1 MTSQRPVPMGP
12 KRVNK
17 LPKIVV
23 SNVTAHNQSNMSNES
38 ENQTTT
44 KEKLPRKSIHFDDAI
59 YYNGVHY
66 FFKTLRNLTEAD
78 LGSNLL
84 CLFSVKDVYEM
95 YGCTKSTYDTHWGTG
110 EVIHRFS
117 EKWILDTHL
126 VTKKEKD
133 MILDSTHHL
142 QS

>member
-1 MTSQRPVPMGP
+1 MGP

-44 KEKLPRKSIHFDDAI
+44 IEKIPRKSIHFDDAI
-59 YYNGVHY
+59 YYDGVHY
-66 FFKTLRNLTEAD
+66 FVKTLKHLTEAE
-78 LGSNLL
+78 LGYKSLAAL
-84 CLFSVKDVYEM
+84 SKEEYQF
-95 YGCTKSTYDTHWGTG
+95 YGYTKNTYDKPWGWG
-110 EVIHRFS
+110 FLDRFS
-117 EKWILDTHL
+117 ENWILVTPL
-126 VTKKEKD
+126 VTKKEKN
-133 MILDSTHHL
+133 MILETHHL

>member
-1 MTSQRPVPMGP
+1 MGP

-44 KEKLPRKSIHFDDAI
+44 IEKIPRKSIHFDDAI
-59 YYNGVHY
+59 YYDGVHY
-66 FFKTLRNLTEAD
+66 FVKTLKHLTEAE
-78 LGSNLL
+78 LGYKSLAAL
-84 CLFSVKDVYEM
+84 SKQEYQF

-110 EVIHRFS
+110 KVIHRFS

-133 MILDSTHHL
+133 MILETHHL